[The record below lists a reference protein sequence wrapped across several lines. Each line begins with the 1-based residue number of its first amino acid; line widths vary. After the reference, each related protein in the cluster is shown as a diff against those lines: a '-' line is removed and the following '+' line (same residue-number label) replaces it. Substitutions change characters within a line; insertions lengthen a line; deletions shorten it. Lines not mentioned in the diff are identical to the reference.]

1 MYSVEVHNEHCI
13 LTMRNHNFF
22 WIIIYTPSFLTL
34 HKKEYLA
41 NERGMKGFS
50 FQTLFFEAK
59 LFFGF
64 FITLLSPAHADSSNN
79 VDTVHKKNDTNTKRV

>member
-1 MYSVEVHNEHCI
+1 M
-13 LTMRNHNFF
+13 
-22 WIIIYTPSFLTL
+22 TL

-50 FQTLFFEAK
+50 FQTLFFEAR

-79 VDTVHKKNDTNTKRV
+79 VDTVHNKKWYKHKKSLKSLFFS